1 MEENIKNLFEHIKPF
16 PTPAKHSAR
25 HIGYG
30 CFETRHKGYK
40 MNKRKLGRY
49 IRKFG
54 FDVTETWNLDN
65 TIMCWLADNVGGFFR
80 MCGPM
85 DSWSDYDLDGNKANY
100 KENGEAVIK
109 AEQARTEC
117 FMKSLEA
124 WLNNSD
130 NDIYYR
136 FVDFVEPRLE
146 FLAGHTDGY
155 PGDFDNYHEWQVT
168 LFKMSRNLLVR
179 NHELFTRYFFNL
191 WD

>member
-1 MEENIKNLFEHIKPF
+1 MLAVSFECV
-16 PTPAKHSAR
+16 
-25 HIGYG
+25 GQ
-30 CFETRHKGYK
+30 
-40 MNKRKLGRY
+40 
-49 IRKFG
+49 
-54 FDVTETWNLDN
+54 WNLGQTMTLKEMKQIIKKN
-65 TIMCWLADNVGGFFR
+65 G
-80 MCGPM
+80 
-85 DSWSDYDLDGNKANY
+85 KAII
-100 KENGEAVIK
+100 E

-130 NDIYYR
+130 NDIYYC

-155 PGDFDNYHEWQVT
+155 PGDFNNYHEWQVT

-179 NHELFTRYFFNL
+179 NHGLFTRYFFNL